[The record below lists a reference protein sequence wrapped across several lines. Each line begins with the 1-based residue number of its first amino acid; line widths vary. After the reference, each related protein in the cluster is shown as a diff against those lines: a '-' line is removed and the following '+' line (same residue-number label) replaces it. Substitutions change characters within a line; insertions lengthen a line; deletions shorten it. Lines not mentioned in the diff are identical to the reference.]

1 MYSRLYQDKG
11 GFSNGTEKGAYT
23 VITGASSGIGDETA
37 KAFAARGRNLVVAA
51 RRQDN
56 LEALKK
62 DILSNNPALD
72 VVVRATD
79 LSVMENVY
87 QFYESLKEYPLDTW
101 INNAGF
107 GNYDSVAHQDLRK
120 IESMLHLNVEALT
133 ILSSLFVR
141 DYKDTEGTRL
151 INISSCGG
159 YTIVPTAVTYCA
171 AKFYVS
177 TFTEGLARELEE
189 VGAKMRAKVLA
200 PATTKTEFGRV
211 ANNAGEY
218 DYDRLFGTYHTS
230 WQMAL
235 FLMELYDSD
244 QVVGA
249 VDRETFE
256 FRLCGPRFDYAGNS
270 RHNQK
275 AVKSQG

>member
-1 MYSRLYQDKG
+1 MVQK
-11 GFSNGTEKGAYT
+11 KGAYT
-23 VITGASSGIGDETA
+23 VITGASSGIGYETA

-62 DILSNNPALD
+62 EILSNYPVQD

-87 QFYESLKEYPLDTW
+87 QFYESLMEYPLDTW

-120 IESMLHLNVEALT
+120 IENMLHLNLEALT

-141 DYKDTEGTRL
+141 DYKDTEGTQL

-159 YTIVPTAVTYCA
+159 YTIVPTAVTI
-171 AKFYVS
+171 
-177 TFTEGLARELEE
+177 ARQNFMS
-189 VGAKMRAKVLA
+189 VHSPKA
-200 PATTKTEFGRV
+200 
-211 ANNAGEY
+211 
-218 DYDRLFGTYHTS
+218 
-230 WQMAL
+230 WQ
-235 FLMELYDSD
+235 
-244 QVVGA
+244 
-249 VDRETFE
+249 
-256 FRLCGPRFDYAGNS
+256 GN
-270 RHNQK
+270 
-275 AVKSQG
+275 